1 MLLTIGIFMA
11 KILGISGSPIPNS
24 NTDRAV
30 KAVLKASG
38 LDYKFV
44 KLSDLHIRP
53 CLACRRCV
61 KDNICKQEDDF
72 PRLSEK
78 VLKADALVIGAYTP
92 YSQIDAFTKAFLER
106 LWSLRHIN
114 NKLKDKPVV
123 IIVTGVYPTMLNK
136 KILRY
141 LGLSKI
147 LKRSKLPSEKVKRNL
162 ALEMS
167 MDRMRVIG
175 QVIIKGNVPC
185 LTCGHGNECEMSG
198 VPFIHGKNAKAS
210 TDLCTRVEDQK
221 DVWNKLQ
228 QFGKELR
235 QELTNN

>member
-1 MLLTIGIFMA
+1 MEL
-11 KILGISGSPIPNS
+11 KILGISGSPVPNS

-38 LDYKFV
+38 LDYEFV

-53 CLACRRCV
+53 CLACKRCV
-61 KDNICKQEDDF
+61 KDNLCKQEDDF
-72 PRLSEK
+72 PPLSEK
-78 VLKADALVIGAYTP
+78 VIKASALVIGAYTP

-114 NKLKDKPVV
+114 NMLKDKPVV
-123 IIVTGVYPTMLNK
+123 IIVTGVYPSILNK
-136 KILRY
+136 QILRY
-141 LGLSKI
+141 TGLIKL
-147 LKRSKLPSEKVKRNL
+147 LKRLKLPSEKVKRNL
-162 ALEMS
+162 ALEMR
-167 MDRMRVIG
+167 MDRMQVMG

-198 VPFIHGKNAKAS
+198 VSFLHGKNAIAS
-210 TDLCTRVEDQK
+210 TDLCVRVEEQK

-228 QFGKELR
+228 QFGEKLR
-235 QELTNN
+235 KKLTSN